1 MADDRTRLRKIASNL
16 SEEDR
21 VKQLSAAKDVR
32 RDIEETLGYDIV
44 NQEALIKLA
53 ESIWLNVPMNQRG
66 RYTAEDW
73 QRAIHDRCS
82 NALMKAEQV
91 RGNFIIAKYYEKTKR
106 WAGAVVYYN
115 EVLQLDPNSSYAAL
129 ARQQIEILKPRL
141 QPAGN

>member
-21 VKQLSAAKDVR
+21 VKQLSADKDVR

-82 NALMKAEQV
+82 NALMKAEQRLEENKIDEKMHMAKIKVLRSTFGQQVV
-91 RGNFIIAKYYEKTKR
+91 RAIHDVAEKYK
-106 WAGAVVYYN
+106 
-115 EVLQLDPNSSYAAL
+115 S
-129 ARQQIEILKPRL
+129 
-141 QPAGN
+141 

>member
-44 NQEALIKLA
+44 NQEALVKLA
-53 ESIWLNVPMNQRG
+53 ESIWLNVPMNQRA

-82 NALMKAEQV
+82 NALMKAEQKLEENKIDEKMHMAKIKVLRSTFAQQVV
-91 RGNFIIAKYYEKTKR
+91 RAMHDVAEKYK
-106 WAGAVVYYN
+106 
-115 EVLQLDPNSSYAAL
+115 S
-129 ARQQIEILKPRL
+129 
-141 QPAGN
+141 

>member
-53 ESIWLNVPMNQRG
+53 ESIWLNVPISQRP

-73 QRAIHDRCS
+73 QRAIHDRCTS
-82 NALMKAEQV
+82 ALMRAEERLEENKIDEKMHLAKIKVLRSTFGQQV
-91 RGNFIIAKYYEKTKR
+91 VRAMQEVAQKY
-106 WAGAVVYYN
+106 
-115 EVLQLDPNSSYAAL
+115 NS
-129 ARQQIEILKPRL
+129 K
-141 QPAGN
+141 

>member
-1 MADDRTRLRKIASNL
+1 MADDRTRLRKIASHL

-82 NALMKAEQV
+82 NALMKAEQRLEENKIDEKMHMAKIKVLRSTFGQQVV
-91 RGNFIIAKYYEKTKR
+91 RAMHDVAEKYK
-106 WAGAVVYYN
+106 
-115 EVLQLDPNSSYAAL
+115 S
-129 ARQQIEILKPRL
+129 
-141 QPAGN
+141 

>member
-21 VKQLSAAKDVR
+21 VKQLSTAKDVR

-53 ESIWLNVPMNQRG
+53 ETIWLNVPINQRA

-82 NALMKAEQV
+82 TALMKAEQRLEENKIDEKMHLAKIKVLRSTFGQQVV
-91 RGNFIIAKYYEKTKR
+91 RAMHEVAEKYNGK
-106 WAGAVVYYN
+106 
-115 EVLQLDPNSSYAAL
+115 
-129 ARQQIEILKPRL
+129 
-141 QPAGN
+141 